1 MGALIRGDGMGWRR
15 VRPDQTA
22 LGGTVQQQAKA
33 KSLFHV
39 RLRVTGLQADGQ
51 AAAQA
56 EGRKDIQGG
65 GEGHKRRK
73 GKCTGCWRRDRATE

>member
-1 MGALIRGDGMGWRR
+1 MAESET
-15 VRPDQTA
+15 RPV
-22 LGGTVQQQAKA
+22 LGGGAVQQAKA

-56 EGRKDIQGG
+56 EERTSIQGG
-65 GEGHKRRK
+65 GEGYKRRE
-73 GKCTGCWRRDRATE
+73 GKCTGCWRRNRME